1 VSRDRHVH
9 FLGICGYAVSGAALL
24 ARQLGYAVT
33 GSDEDAYPPTTD
45 ILTAAG
51 ISWTNAHAAENL
63 ARWGIPDL
71 VVVGNQVRA
80 GNVEWE
86 EASRRALPL
95 TSEAEFYGELTADRV
110 RVAVCGT
117 HGKSTT
123 SSLLAHML
131 EVAGMSPGFRL
142 GVTSRD
148 FGASARLGSGRV
160 FVIEGDEY
168 TTAPWD
174 PRPKFLHAHPELA
187 CVTRLELDHPDVY
200 ASFEA
205 YRAPFVQLA
214 ASMPPGGLL
223 ALCADDH
230 ECLALAAHATCEVTT
245 YGADPRAGWRILP
258 LGADA
263 PKGGGDSPRPSSLRD
278 DSLPPAPLGADAPT
292 DRGNAG
298 VAWTQRFAV
307 ATPERR
313 IEVELG
319 APGAHNRQN
328 AVCALLLAERLGAPL
343 EACLEACRSFRGA
356 ARRYEVVGRPQ
367 GVTVVDDYAHHP
379 TEVAATVTAA
389 RDTAVGRVIA
399 VYVPHTYSRTRTLL
413 ADYAHSF
420 DGADEVLIGP
430 IEPARERHLEGT
442 VSSADVV
449 AVAAASAPAVSVSG
463 ADEALARVVG
473 SARRGDVVLCM
484 SVRGFD
490 DFARRAVAALE
501 QRGDG

>member
-1 VSRDRHVH
+1 MSGPERHVH

-24 ARQLGYAVT
+24 ARQLGYTVT

-45 ILTAAG
+45 TLTAAG
-51 ISWTNAHAAENL
+51 IPWTNAHSPENL
-63 ARWGIPDL
+63 ERWGLPDL
-71 VVVGNQVRA
+71 VVVGNQVRD

-86 EASRRALPL
+86 AARHRGLPT

-110 RVAVCGT
+110 RVAICGT

-148 FGASARLGSGRV
+148 FGVSARLGTGPV

-174 PRPKFLHAHPELA
+174 SRPKFLHAHPELA

-200 ASFEA
+200 PSFEA
-205 YRAPFVQLA
+205 YRAPFIELA
-214 ASMPPGGLL
+214 ATMPAAGLL
-223 ALCADDH
+223 ALCADDA
-230 ECLALAAHATCEVTT
+230 ECLALAPHASCEVTT
-245 YGADPRAGWRILP
+245 YGAAADAEWRIVP
-258 LGADA
+258 PEAPADGA
-263 PKGGGDSPRPSSLRD
+263 
-278 DSLPPAPLGADAPT
+278 
-292 DRGNAG
+292 AG
-298 VAWTQRFAV
+298 EALQRFAV
-307 ATPERR
+307 AIRGR
-313 IEVELG
+313 SVDVELS

-328 AVCALLLAERLGAPL
+328 AVVALLLALRLGASL
-343 EACLEACRSFRGA
+343 SACLEACRSFRGA
-356 ARRYEVVGRPQ
+356 ARRFEVVGRPG
-367 GVTVVDDYAHHP
+367 GVVVVDDYAHHP

-389 RDTAVGRVIA
+389 RGTAAGRLIA

-413 ADYAHSF
+413 ADYAQSF
-420 DGADEVLIGP
+420 AGADEVLIGP

-442 VSSADVV
+442 VSSADVA
-449 AVAAASAPAVSVSG
+449 AVACASAPAESVAG
-463 ADEALARVVG
+463 ADEALARVVD
-473 SARRGDVVLCM
+473 SARSGDVVLCM

-501 QRGDG
+501 QRDG

>member
-1 VSRDRHVH
+1 MTDRHVH

-24 ARQLGYAVT
+24 AHQLGYTVT

-51 ISWTNAHAAENL
+51 IRWTNTHAPENL
-63 ARWGIPDL
+63 ERWGVPDL

-86 EASRRALPL
+86 AARERGLPT
-95 TSEAEFYGELTADRV
+95 TSEAEFYGELTADRI

-148 FGASARLGSGRV
+148 FGVSARLGSGRT

-174 PRPKFLHAHPELA
+174 SRPKFLHAHPELA

-205 YRAPFVQLA
+205 YRAPFLQLA
-214 ASMPPGGLL
+214 ASMPASGLL
-223 ALCADDH
+223 VLCADDP
-230 ECLALAAHATCEVTT
+230 ECLALAAHASCAVTT
-245 YGADPRAGWRILP
+245 YGESAAAEWRILP
-258 LGADA
+258 GPNGA
-263 PKGGGDSPRPSSLRD
+263 GG
-278 DSLPPAPLGADAPT
+278 AAQQFT
-292 DRGNAG
+292 VAG
-298 VAWTQRFAV
+298 
-307 ATPERR
+307 PEGR
-313 IEVELG
+313 IGVELS

-328 AVCALLLAERLGAPL
+328 AVAALVLARRLGAGMR
-343 EACLEACRSFRGA
+343 ECLDACRSFRGA
-356 ARRYEVVGRPQ
+356 ARRFEVVGRPG
-367 GVTVVDDYAHHP
+367 GVVVVDDYAHHP
-379 TEVAATVTAA
+379 TEVAATVSAA
-389 RDTAVGRVIA
+389 RGTAEGRVIA

-413 ADYAHSF
+413 ADYATSF
-420 DGADEVLIGP
+420 AGADEVLIGP

-442 VSSADVV
+442 VSSADVAEV
-449 AVAAASAPAVSVSG
+449 ARASAPAESVAG
-463 ADEALARVVG
+463 PEEALARVVD
-473 SARRGDVVLCM
+473 SARPGDVVLCM

-490 DFARRAVAALE
+490 DFARRTVTALE
-501 QRGDG
+501 KRDG

>member
-1 VSRDRHVH
+1 VTRGRRVH

-45 ILTAAG
+45 ILTAAA
-51 ISWTNAHAAENL
+51 IPWTNAHAPGNL
-63 ARWGIPDL
+63 DRWGVPEL

-86 EASRRALPL
+86 EATRRGLPV

-200 ASFEA
+200 PSFEA
-205 YRAPFVQLA
+205 YRAPFVELA
-214 ASMPPGGLL
+214 ASMPAGGLL
-223 ALCADDH
+223 ALCADDP
-230 ECLALAAHATCEVTT
+230 ECLALAAHSACPVTT
-245 YGADPRAGWRILP
+245 YGAGAGAAWRILP
-258 LGADA
+258 AEGEGNGVRGAV
-263 PKGGGDSPRPSSLRD
+263 G
-278 DSLPPAPLGADAPT
+278 
-292 DRGNAG
+292 
-298 VAWTQRFAV
+298 QRFAV
-307 ATPERR
+307 AAPAGRLG
-313 IEVELG
+313 VELN

-328 AVCALLLAERLGAPL
+328 AVCALLLAERLGADL
-343 EACLEACRSFRGA
+343 DACLEACRSFRGA
-356 ARRYEVVGRPQ
+356 ARRYEVVGRPG

-379 TEVAATVTAA
+379 TEVAATVAAA
-389 RDTAVGRVIA
+389 RGTTRGRVIA

-420 DGADEVLIGP
+420 AGADEVLIGP

-442 VSSADVV
+442 VSSADVAEV
-449 AVAAASAPAVSVSG
+449 ARAGAPAESVAG
-463 ADEALARVVG
+463 PDEALARVVAG
-473 SARRGDVVLCM
+473 ARPGDVVLCM

-490 DFARRAVAALE
+490 GFARRAVAALE
-501 QRGDG
+501 RRGG

>member
-1 VSRDRHVH
+1 MKDNQDRHVH

-24 ARQLGYAVT
+24 ARQLGYTVT

-45 ILTAAG
+45 TLTAAG
-51 ISWTNAHAAENL
+51 IPWTNTHLPENL
-63 ARWGIPDL
+63 DRWGLPDL
-71 VVVGNQVRA
+71 VVVGNQVRS

-86 EASRRALPL
+86 EARGRGLPT

-148 FGASARLGSGRV
+148 FGVSARLGSGRT

-174 PRPKFLHAHPELA
+174 QRPKFLHAHPELA

-205 YRAPFVQLA
+205 YKAPFVQLA
-214 ASMPPGGLL
+214 ASMPETGLL
-223 ALCADDH
+223 ALCADDA
-230 ECLALAAHATCEVTT
+230 ECVSLAPHASCAVTT
-245 YGADPRAGWRILP
+245 YGEAADADWRIV
-258 LGADA
+258 
-263 PKGGGDSPRPSSLRD
+263 
-278 DSLPPAPLGADAPT
+278 PAPESNGRGAMM
-292 DRGNAG
+292 
-298 VAWTQRFAV
+298 QRFGV
-307 ATPERR
+307 RTVDRL
-313 IEVELG
+313 IGVELSS
-319 APGAHNRQN
+319 PGAHNRQN
-328 AVCALLLAERLGAPL
+328 AVAALVLALRLGAALP
-343 EACLEACRSFRGA
+343 ACLEACRSFRGA
-356 ARRYEVVGRPQ
+356 ARRFEVVGRPG
-367 GVTVVDDYAHHP
+367 GVVVVDDYAHHP
-379 TEVAATVTAA
+379 TEVAATVRAA
-389 RDTAVGRVIA
+389 RGTTAGRVIA

-413 ADYAHSF
+413 ADYATSF
-420 DGADEVLIGP
+420 AGADEVLIGP

-442 VSSADVV
+442 VSSADVAEV
-449 AVAAASAPAVSVSG
+449 ARASAPASSVAGS
-463 ADEALARVVG
+463 DEALARVLA
-473 SARRGDVVLCM
+473 SARPGDVVLCM

-490 DFARRAVAALE
+490 DFARRTVAALE
-501 QRGDG
+501 QRGG

>member
-1 VSRDRHVH
+1 MTDRNRHVH

-24 ARQLGYAVT
+24 ARQLGYTVT

-45 ILTAAG
+45 TLTAAG
-51 ISWTNAHAAENL
+51 IPWTNAHVPDNL
-63 ARWGIPDL
+63 DRWGVPDL

-86 EASRRALPL
+86 EARRRGLPT
-95 TSEAEFYGELTADRV
+95 TSEAEFYAELTADRV

-148 FGASARLGSGRV
+148 FGVSARLGEGRV

-174 PRPKFLHAHPELA
+174 SRPKFLHAHPELA

-200 ASFEA
+200 PSFEA
-205 YRAPFVQLA
+205 YRAPFRQLA
-214 ASMPPGGLL
+214 STMPAGGLL
-223 ALCADDH
+223 ALCADDP
-230 ECLALAAHATCEVTT
+230 ECLALAPYASCAVTT
-245 YGADPRAGWRILP
+245 YGESVDAEWHIEPGEATPPPLNGAAG
-258 LGADA
+258 
-263 PKGGGDSPRPSSLRD
+263 
-278 DSLPPAPLGADAPT
+278 
-292 DRGNAG
+292 
-298 VAWTQRFAV
+298 QHFAV
-307 ATPERR
+307 AGPEGP
-313 IEVELG
+313 ISVQLS

-328 AVCALLLAERLGAPL
+328 AVAALVLALRLGADL
-343 EACLEACRSFRGA
+343 QACLDACRSFRGA
-356 ARRYEVVGRPQ
+356 ARRFEVVGRPG
-367 GVTVVDDYAHHP
+367 GVVVVDDYAHHP
-379 TEVAATVTAA
+379 TEVAATVSAARGTAA
-389 RDTAVGRVIA
+389 GRVIA

-413 ADYAHSF
+413 ADYATSF
-420 DGADEVLIGP
+420 AGADEVLIGP

-442 VSSADVV
+442 VSSADVAEV
-449 AVAAASAPAVSVSG
+449 ARASAPARSVTG
-463 ADEALARVVG
+463 PDEALARVVD
-473 SARRGDVVLCM
+473 SARAGDVVLCM

-490 DFARRAVAALE
+490 DLARRLVGALE
-501 QRGDG
+501 RRGG

>member
-1 VSRDRHVH
+1 VSPDRRVH

-51 ISWTNAHAAENL
+51 IPWTNAHAAENL
-63 ARWGIPDL
+63 DRWGVPDL

-86 EASRRALPL
+86 EATRRGLPV
-95 TSEAEFYGELTADRV
+95 TSEAEFYGELTADRL

-148 FGASARLGSGRV
+148 FGASARLGTGRV

-174 PRPKFLHAHPELA
+174 PRPKFLHAHPQVA

-200 ASFEA
+200 PSFEA
-205 YRAPFVQLA
+205 YRAPFVELA
-214 ASMPPGGLL
+214 ASMPAGGLL
-223 ALCADDH
+223 ALCADDP
-230 ECLALAAHATCEVTT
+230 ECLALARHASCEVTT
-245 YGADPRAGWRILP
+245 YGAAAESAWRILP
-258 LGADA
+258 TAPAAGEGNGAS
-263 PKGGGDSPRPSSLRD
+263 GL
-278 DSLPPAPLGADAPT
+278 
-292 DRGNAG
+292 AG
-298 VAWTQRFAV
+298 RRFAV
-307 ATPERR
+307 EAPVGRL
-313 IEVELG
+313 EVELSV
-319 APGAHNRQN
+319 PGAHNRQN
-328 AVCALLLAERLGAPL
+328 AVCALALAERLGADL
-343 EACLEACRSFRGA
+343 DACREACRSFRGA
-356 ARRYEVVGRPQ
+356 ARRFEVVGRPA

-379 TEVAATVTAA
+379 TEVAATVAAA
-389 RDTAVGRVIA
+389 RAITPGRVIA

-420 DGADEVLIGP
+420 AGADEVLIGP

-442 VSSADVV
+442 VSSAQ
-449 AVAAASAPAVSVSG
+449 VAAVVRAAAPAESVAG
-463 ADEALARVVG
+463 PEEALERVATAARP
-473 SARRGDVVLCM
+473 GDLVLCM

-490 DFARRAVAALE
+490 GFARRAVAELE
-501 QRGDG
+501 RRGG

>member
-263 PKGGGDSPRPSSLRD
+263 P
-278 DSLPPAPLGADAPT
+278 T

>member
-1 VSRDRHVH
+1 MSDNQDRHVH

-24 ARQLGYAVT
+24 ARQLGYTVT

-45 ILTAAG
+45 TLTAAG
-51 ISWTNAHAAENL
+51 IPWTNTHLPENL
-63 ARWGIPDL
+63 DRWGLPDL

-86 EASRRALPL
+86 EARGRGLPT

-148 FGASARLGSGRV
+148 FGVSARLGSGRV

-174 PRPKFLHAHPELA
+174 SRPKFLHAHPELA

-205 YRAPFVQLA
+205 YKAPFLQLA
-214 ASMPPGGLL
+214 ASMPEAGLL
-223 ALCADDH
+223 VLCADDA
-230 ECLALAAHATCEVTT
+230 ECLSLAPHASCEVTT
-245 YGADPRAGWRILP
+245 YGEAADADWRILP
-258 LGADA
+258 A
-263 PKGGGDSPRPSSLRD
+263 PASNGGG
-278 DSLPPAPLGADAPT
+278 AI
-292 DRGNAG
+292 
-298 VAWTQRFAV
+298 TQRFSV
-307 ATPERR
+307 RTVDRL
-313 IEVELG
+313 IGVELS

-328 AVCALLLAERLGAPL
+328 AVAALVLALRLGAALP
-343 EACLEACRSFRGA
+343 ACLDACRSFRGA
-356 ARRYEVVGRPQ
+356 ARRFEVVGRPG

-379 TEVAATVTAA
+379 TEVAATVRAARGTAA
-389 RDTAVGRVIA
+389 GRVIA

-413 ADYAHSF
+413 ADYATSF
-420 DGADEVLIGP
+420 AGADEVLIGP

-442 VSSADVV
+442 VSSADVAEV
-449 AVAAASAPAVSVSG
+449 ARASAPATSVAG
-463 ADEALARVVG
+463 ADEALARVIA
-473 SARRGDVVLCM
+473 SARPGDVVLCM

-490 DFARRAVAALE
+490 DFARRTVAALE
-501 QRGDG
+501 QRGG